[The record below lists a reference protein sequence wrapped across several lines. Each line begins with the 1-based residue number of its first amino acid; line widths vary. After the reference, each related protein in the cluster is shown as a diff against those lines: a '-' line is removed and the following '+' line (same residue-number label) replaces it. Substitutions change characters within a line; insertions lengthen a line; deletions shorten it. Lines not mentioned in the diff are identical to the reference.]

1 MWRERYCG
9 CAFHHPKLRRVHN
22 TDASVYPSPHR
33 YSGAVNV
40 DAWRSATARVKG
52 PPSVSY
58 ALLDALGEPLAVRGG
73 QRRYYAASTIKL
85 HIMLAILR
93 KVEAGELG
101 LDDALTA
108 TRTFV
113 GCDGRP
119 FTLAGDHLHPEFPE
133 EGAPLTVEQ
142 AVHLM
147 ISRSSNEATNMCL
160 ALLPD
165 FPNAIADVCR
175 QLKLVGTKVERQIG
189 DGVAVARGLT
199 NETCA
204 IDLASTVYAIRYGDF
219 LSEETEQVA
228 LAALRDQQIPVITR
242 AVSDAV
248 DHGSKSGEIPCI
260 RHDVAFIGDAG
271 IALAVMTS
279 GMGEAEANETIEA
292 LANALLSNQLLTPN

>member
-1 MWRERYCG
+1 MWRERSGG
-9 CAFHHPKLRRVHN
+9 CALHHPKLRRGHN
-22 TDASVYPSPHR
+22 TDVSVHPSLHR
-33 YSGAVNV
+33 YSGAVN
-40 DAWRSATARVKG
+40 DDSWRSSTARVEG

-58 ALLDALGEPLAVRGG
+58 ALLDAVDEPLAVRGS

-85 HIMLAILR
+85 HIMLAVLQ
-93 KVEAGELG
+93 KVEAGELR
-101 LDDALTA
+101 LDDELTA
-108 TRTFV
+108 TRTFT

-119 FTLAGDHLHPEFPE
+119 FTLTGDHLHPEFPE
-133 EGAPLTVEQ
+133 EGTSLTVEQ

-147 ISRSSNEATNMCL
+147 ISRSSNEATNICL

-189 DGVAVARGLT
+189 DAVAVARGLT

-204 IDLASTVYAIRYGDF
+204 IDLASTVYAIRCGEF
-219 LSEETEQVA
+219 LSAETEQVA
-228 LAALRDQQIPVITR
+228 LAALRDQQSPVITR

-248 DHGSKSGEIPCI
+248 DHGSKSGEIPFI

-292 LANALLSNQLLTPN
+292 LATALLSNHHLTPN

>member
-1 MWRERYCG
+1 M
-9 CAFHHPKLRRVHN
+9 
-22 TDASVYPSPHR
+22 
-33 YSGAVNV
+33 
-40 DAWRSATARVKG
+40 
-52 PPSVSY
+52 SY
-58 ALLDALGEPLAVRGG
+58 ALLDAVGEPLAVRGS

-85 HIMLAILR
+85 HIMLAVLQ
-93 KVEAGELG
+93 KVEAGELR
-101 LDDALTA
+101 LDDELTA
-108 TRTFV
+108 TRTFI

-119 FTLAGDHLHPEFPE
+119 FTLTGDHLHPEFPE
-133 EGAPLTVEQ
+133 EGTPLTVGQ

-189 DGVAVARGLT
+189 DAVAVARGLT

-204 IDLASTVYAIRYGDF
+204 LDLAVTMRAIRCGGF
-219 LSEETEQVA
+219 LSEEAQHIA

-248 DHGSKSGEIPCI
+248 DHGSKSGEIPFI

-279 GMGEAEANETIEA
+279 GMGEAEANETIKA
-292 LANALLSNQLLTPN
+292 LATALLSNHVLTPN